1 MELHFN
7 IKWKLYKWKIQ
18 HLKWIILSRLAW
30 DGRWQINGLWTLIQT
45 NRNNQ
50 VLETE
55 KIENEQ
61 RRGNLW
67 KIIKQYNIY

>member
-7 IKWKLYKWKIQ
+7 IEWKLYNWKIQ

-30 DGRWQINGLWTLIQT
+30 DRRWQINGLWTLIQT
-45 NRNNQ
+45 SRNNQ

-61 RRGNLW
+61 RLGNLENYET
-67 KIIKQYNIY
+67 I